1 MEIDMKNDPTNTVPL
16 QLLTIQTKDGQR
28 WIFAGSPAVI
38 PADPDI
44 NNAIVDVWFSNIQ
57 DVPQEASIRS
67 LVDMMNNQNLGADK
81 ESVSYSPGP
90 DTLQ

>member
-1 MEIDMKNDPTNTVPL
+1 MKTEPAETVPL

-28 WIFAGSPAVI
+28 WIFVGSPAVI
-38 PADPDI
+38 PSDPDI

-67 LVDMMNNQNLGADK
+67 LVEMMDKQNLGVDPQRAI
-81 ESVSYSPGP
+81 YSPGT

>member
-1 MEIDMKNDPTNTVPL
+1 MKIENADTVPL
-16 QLLTIQTKDGQR
+16 QLLTIKTKDGQR
-28 WIFAGSPAVI
+28 WIFVGSPAVM
-38 PADPDI
+38 PSDPDI

-67 LVDMMNNQNLGADK
+67 LVEMMDKQNHNVDPLSAT
-81 ESVSYSPGP
+81 YYPGS

>member
-1 MEIDMKNDPTNTVPL
+1 MKNDPTETVPL

-67 LVDMMNNQNLGADK
+67 LVEMMNTQNLGVDK
-81 ESVSYSPGP
+81 QSISYGPGT

>member
-1 MEIDMKNDPTNTVPL
+1 MKTEPAETVPL

-28 WIFAGSPAVI
+28 WIFVGSPAVI
-38 PADPDI
+38 PSDPDI

-67 LVDMMNNQNLGADK
+67 LVEMMDKQNLGIDPLK
-81 ESVSYSPGP
+81 TIYTPGT